1 MNKIEDLYKQLSLN
15 AIKIH
20 GNKNPMPM
28 TQFLEYLTVKTKIS
42 RSNLGRCNGWRERY
56 NEEEKLVITGGVKMG
71 VEYLDS
77 IEFGEKLQNRYN
89 NYVTPFYIF
98 HLMNSAGKSFFKK
111 YYIEE
116 VRSLVESAKENVVE
130 ATNQLK
136 KEKMTLKNVEKLSKR
151 LI

>member
-15 AIKIH
+15 AITIGGSKDPIAM
-20 GNKNPMPM
+20 KD
-28 TQFLEYLTVKTKIS
+28 FLRFLSVKTSIS
-42 RSNLGRCNGWRERY
+42 RSNLGKDSGWTERY
-56 NEEEKLVITGGVKMG
+56 NQEENLVITSGTLRG

-77 IEFGEKLQNRYN
+77 IQFGERLQNRYN

-111 YYIEE
+111 YYVEE
-116 VRSLVESAKENVVE
+116 IRSLVESAKENVVK

-136 KEKMTLKNVEKLSKR
+136 KEKMTLKNIEKLSKR